1 MTARW
6 MPYLSDADSA
16 VHLVVLYIPPV
27 VVVAVRSNAA
37 VVACVTMKQ
46 D

>member
-6 MPYLSDADSA
+6 VPYLSDADSA
-16 VHLVVLYIPPV
+16 VHLVVLYTPSV
-27 VVVAVRSNAA
+27 MVVAVRSNAA
-37 VVACVTMKQ
+37 VVASVTVKQ